1 MLIRYSLPAVLWSL
15 VILILTLLP
24 GRNIPNV
31 GFFQIDKIVHFFIFG
46 VLMILSSYG
55 LTKVVDTKGNPANPL
70 LLTGLFSVGFGIVI
84 EILQLFVPG
93 RSFSA
98 ADMLANSIGVGLGF
112 LIFMLLKKWKLV

>member
-1 MLIRYSLPAVLWSL
+1 MLIRYSWPAVAWSL
-15 VILILTLLP
+15 VILILTLIP

-31 GFFQIDKIVHFFIFG
+31 GFFQIDKVVHFFIFG

-55 LTKVVDTKGNPANPL
+55 LTKVVDAKGNPVNPL
-70 LLTGLFSVGFGIVI
+70 LLTGLFSVGFGIMI
-84 EILQLFVPG
+84 EFLQLFVPG